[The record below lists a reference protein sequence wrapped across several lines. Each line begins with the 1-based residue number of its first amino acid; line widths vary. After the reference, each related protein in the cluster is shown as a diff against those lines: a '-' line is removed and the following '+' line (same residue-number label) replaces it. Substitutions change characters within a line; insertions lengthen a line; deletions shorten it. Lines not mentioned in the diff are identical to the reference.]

1 MRITVLITNVY
12 DGAEHPNTVT
22 FDAPPAP
29 RSSDDEAM
37 DDWAYENIFPRTG
50 DGNAINKK
58 AGYFAEIRACEER
71 PDLVGRE
78 FEWGI

>member
-12 DGAEHPNTVT
+12 DGAEYTDTVS

-29 RSSDDEAM
+29 RSGDDEAM
-37 DDWAYENIFPRTG
+37 DDWAYDNIYPHTG
-50 DGNAINKK
+50 DGREHEE
-58 AGYFAEIRACEER
+58 AGYFAEIKACDER

-78 FEWGI
+78 FEWGT